1 MTPQPATVTD
11 PSDETSVGFANR
23 TEQPIGGLRHQDQ
36 MTLVP
41 NQAVRPDLS
50 PGPGAASWHR
60 AQVLQMGRHQK
71 KEGCGDNAYLV
82 LSRDADNRLPPP
94 RKSCHFRPPR
104 HAGQELRILSL

>member
-23 TEQPIGGLRHQDQ
+23 TEQPIGGVRHHDQ

-41 NQAVRPDLS
+41 HQAVRPDFS

-94 RKSCHFRPPR
+94 ASRVTFARPAMR
-104 HAGQELRILSL
+104 VRS